1 MCFYKCLSS
10 TIAVVGVFRTKKE
23 IFVLFLDVEM
33 SATIIAP
40 QQQQSA
46 AAIKNRELTKEIS
59 AALQNVNIN
68 TIKAALK
75 VGKFNPT
82 SNAKAALIQNFE
94 DVVIKQGISEF
105 VSRLQRKT
113 LKITCRACEI
123 ENPRQRA
130 LADEILRVGIAD
142 FLSLKC
148 DVNLLREFGK
158 VLGLDKDPVVKYL
171 DKSATDLERE
181 IGDEIMLI
189 GMEHFLRKMPL
200 ELVKVIIQL
209 FTDF

>member
-1 MCFYKCLSS
+1 MS
-10 TIAVVGVFRTKKE
+10 TT
-23 IFVLFLDVEM
+23 
-33 SATIIAP
+33 IAP
-40 QQQQSA
+40 QQQQLAS
-46 AAIKNRELTKEIS
+46 AAIKNRELTKEVS

-94 DVVIKQGISEF
+94 DCIIKQGISEF

-130 LADEILRVGIAD
+130 LADEILRIGISD
-142 FLSLKC
+142 FLSIKC
-148 DVNLLREFGK
+148 EVNLLREFGR

-171 DKSATDLERE
+171 DKTATELEKE
-181 IGDEIMLI
+181 IADEIMLI

-200 ELVKVIIQL
+200 ELIKVI
-209 FTDF
+209 FK

>member
-1 MCFYKCLSS
+1 MSS
-10 TIAVVGVFRTKKE
+10 TYQLFLQAKNFFLF
-23 IFVLFLDVEM
+23 IFFFLDVDKM
-33 SATIIAP
+33 STTIAP

-59 AALQNVNIN
+59 AAFQNVNIN

-75 VGKFNPT
+75 VGKINPT

-130 LADEILRVGIAD
+130 LADEILRIGIAD
-142 FLSLKC
+142 FLNVKC
-148 DVNLLREFGK
+148 EVNLLREFGK

-171 DKSATDLERE
+171 DKSATDLEKE
-181 IGDEIMLI
+181 IADEIMLV
-189 GMEHFLRKMPL
+189 GMEHLLKKMPL
-200 ELVKVIIQL
+200 ELVKVRLWI
-209 FTDF
+209 

>member
-1 MCFYKCLSS
+1 MS
-10 TIAVVGVFRTKKE
+10 TT
-23 IFVLFLDVEM
+23 
-33 SATIIAP
+33 IAP
-40 QQQQSA
+40 QQQQSP

-75 VGKFNPT
+75 VGKVNPT

-130 LADEILRVGIAD
+130 LADEILRIGIAD
-142 FLSLKC
+142 FLAIKC
-148 DVNLLREFGK
+148 EVNLLREFGR

-181 IGDEIMLI
+181 IADEIMLI
-189 GMEHFLRKMPL
+189 GMEHFLKKMPL
-200 ELVKVIIQL
+200 ELVKVRFGFIK
-209 FTDF
+209 